1 MRKIRFADN
10 TEINISD
17 VAKTDREVSVKVE
30 INEENTLDSV
40 VETFSDQT
48 KTAVM
53 RYYVGDDLMDGYAG
67 YTKMQNAVYQPNV
80 TTSIDYEQTYPTT
93 ESGFAETKVNLLTVT
108 MQKASAISIVSQQTD
123 QNTANIDYIAME
135 TGVDL

>member
-1 MRKIRFADN
+1 MG
-10 TEINISD
+10 
-17 VAKTDREVSVKVE
+17 

-53 RYYVGDDLMDGYAG
+53 RYYVGVDLMEGYAG
-67 YTKMQNAVYQPNV
+67 YTKLQGAVYQPDV
-80 TTSIDYEQTYPTT
+80 TVGIDYTQTDPTT
-93 ESGFAETKVNLLTVT
+93 ESGFVETKVNLLTVT
-108 MQKASAISIVSQQTD
+108 MQKASAISLVARQTD